1 MSSKKKVSKKSICF
15 KNMGKIIKYLGE
27 KFKVHPDLFV
37 VGDEGKD
44 QANQGELIFE

>member
-1 MSSKKKVSKKSICF
+1 MAAPITQRTKKA
-15 KNMGKIIKYLGE
+15 LGE

-44 QANQGELIFE
+44 QANQGELIFQ